1 MALRLTHS
9 SIGSVVQLNSS
20 GDSPDLPQ
28 SSSRSVSLVDSSS
41 VGQLDNF
48 DGYVGRSLRSRSR
61 LIDSYGGSI
70 S

>member
-1 MALRLTHS
+1 MALPLTHS
-9 SIGSVVQLNSS
+9 SVGSVVQLDSS
-20 GDSPDLPQ
+20 GGSPDLPQ
-28 SSSRSVSLVDSSS
+28 SSNRSVSLVDSSS

-61 LIDSYGGSI
+61 LTDSYGGSI